1 MTLPG
6 LIDHPV
12 IAQNCD
18 HSRYNK
24 VAWTLLLYEIDNCDV
39 IAGRRHVTVGL
50 MRPTR
55 RTLCGH
61 WYEMAL
67 LTRDRAPS
75 LHKPAIGC

>member
-1 MTLPG
+1 M
-6 LIDHPV
+6 
-12 IAQNCD
+12 
-18 HSRYNK
+18 
-24 VAWTLLLYEIDNCDV
+24 LLYEIDNCDV